1 MFSGALCAAK
11 DLGGV
16 GRLSGVLLIGRYC
29 IGMKYPPVRLAMPDG
44 VCEWLERE
52 LESRGI
58 DAVVYTRYVLS
69 LLRRDDIIVDNCKTS
84 GLSATATATVRQRR
98 RSYRATKC
106 DPEQLRRTAAVDCL
120 ASACDQVK

>member
-1 MFSGALCAAK
+1 MTGQRDASDGGATSAVVSAPLPSAAV
-11 DLGGV
+11 GGV
-16 GRLSGVLLIGRYC
+16 SGD
-29 IGMKYPPVRLAMPDG
+29 MKYPPVRLPMPDG

-69 LLRRDDIIVDNCKTS
+69 LLRRDQHQA
-84 GLSATATATVRQRR
+84 LAAATAPRD
-98 RSYRATKC
+98 

-120 ASACDQVK
+120 ASACDQVSLSHDW